1 MTRVT
6 LYARYSSDNQRD
18 ASIEDQLRQCRERA
32 AREGWTVVDTY
43 SDRAI
48 SGASL
53 IRSGIQSLL
62 ADAQAGRFD
71 MVLSEAL
78 DRISRDQEDVAG
90 VFKRLRFAGVT
101 IFTLSEG
108 EINELHVG
116 LKGTMNALFL
126 KDLAIKTH
134 RGIRGRVEAGKIGGG
149 NAYGYRVI
157 HQLDARGEPIRG
169 EREIIEEQAEVVRR
183 IFREYVAG
191 KGPQRIAA
199 DLNRD
204 GIPSPTGKRW
214 NDTTIRGNRII
225 SSGILNCELYIGV
238 IRWNRQKKLKNPD
251 TGHFAYRLNPE
262 SEWIRAEAP
271 ELRIVPQELW
281 DAAKVRQDEL
291 TALYRKQIEASREGM
306 KRSLARNGGLNATHR
321 PRTLLSGLLFCG
333 CCEGSYARRGQDRY
347 ACTNHVL
354 GNGCDNAR
362 TVGRKA
368 LETRVLAGLRERMMT
383 PEMAAEAMRAY
394 AEETNRLNRER
405 RNTADATR
413 RELSETA
420 KAIAEIVRVIEQ
432 GGWHRALSDRLTE
445 LEAKQDSLSARLS
458 DAPQDVPDIHPGIA
472 ETFRRRIDRLTAALD
487 HPDDAAEAAEAIR
500 EIIDRIVITPGR
512 TRRDFS
518 VTLQGELGTILD
530 WIDRTGKLG
539 YKPAIDTR
547 SSQLSVSVKTRA
559 CPGDL
564 SLPAGR
570 IGEVPRMSASRPP
583 WDDGG
588 GGWLVQRRGD
598 AWPPIRSCRADNA
611 VRLPVKRSKRD
622 RRAQHQRIHDGKDLQ
637 PCPSRGLDL
646 RSLGNVRRLPA
657 EGRPERAAFLD
668 RDPATQCHRASAYR
682 PRAERYAAGRAGA
695 LQADAGLF
703 GAVAA
708 GDRPCGHCHA
718 DGGRAPAGGRG

>member
-1 MTRVT
+1 MTRVA

-32 AREGWTVVDTY
+32 AREGWTIVDSY
-43 SDRAI
+43 SDRAV

-90 VFKRLRFAGVT
+90 AFKRLRFAGVT

-149 NAYGYRVI
+149 NAYGYRVVKT
-157 HQLDARGEPIRG
+157 LDARGEPIRG
-169 EREIIEEQAEVVRR
+169 EREIIEEQAETVRR

-191 KGPQRIAA
+191 KGPQKIAA

-204 GIPSPTGKRW
+204 GIAGPTGKRW
-214 NDTTIRGNRII
+214 NDSTIRGNRTV
-225 SSGILNCELYIGV
+225 SSGILNCELYIGI

-251 TGHFAYRLNPE
+251 TGHFTYRVNPE

-281 DAAKVRQDEL
+281 DAAKARQDEL
-291 TALYRKQIEASREGM
+291 TALYMKQTEASREGT

-333 CCEGSYARRGQDRY
+333 CCGGSYARRGQDRY
-347 ACTNHVL
+347 ACINHVL

-362 TVGRKA
+362 TIAREA
-368 LETRVLAGLRERMMT
+368 LEARVLTGLRERMMT
-383 PEMAAEAMRAY
+383 PEMAAEAMRSY
-394 AEETNRLNRER
+394 AREANRLNRER
-405 RNTADATR
+405 RNTAEASR
-413 RELSETA
+413 GELVETA

-445 LEAKQDSLSARLS
+445 LEAKQDELTARLS
-458 DAPQDVPDIHPGIA
+458 EVPQDVPDIHPGIA
-472 ETFRRRIDRLTAALD
+472 ETFRRRIERLTDALA
-487 HPDDAAEAAEAIR
+487 HPDDAAEAAQAIR
-500 EIIDRIVITPGR
+500 EIIDRIVITPGES
-512 TRRDFS
+512 RRDLS

-530 WIDRTGKLG
+530 WIDRTGKPG
-539 YKPAIDTR
+539 YKPAPDTASTR
-547 SSQLSVSVKTRA
+547 LSVSVKARA
-559 CPGDL
+559 RPDHPRL
-564 SLPAGR
+564 VIPA
-570 IGEVPRMSASRPP
+570 A
-583 WDDGG
+583 
-588 GGWLVQRRGD
+588 
-598 AWPPIRSCRADNA
+598 
-611 VRLPVKRSKRD
+611 
-622 RRAQHQRIHDGKDLQ
+622 
-637 PCPSRGLDL
+637 
-646 RSLGNVRRLPA
+646 
-657 EGRPERAAFLD
+657 
-668 RDPATQCHRASAYR
+668 
-682 PRAERYAAGRAGA
+682 
-695 LQADAGLF
+695 
-703 GAVAA
+703 
-708 GDRPCGHCHA
+708 
-718 DGGRAPAGGRG
+718 

>member
-1 MTRVT
+1 MTRVA

-32 AREGWTVVDTY
+32 VREGWTIVGTY

-78 DRISRDQEDVAG
+78 DRVSRDQEDIAG
-90 VFKRLRFAGVT
+90 IFKRLRFASIS

-149 NAYGYRVI
+149 NAYGYRVV

-169 EREIIEEQAEVVRR
+169 ERAIFEEQAEIVRR

-191 KGPQRIAA
+191 KGPRRIAA
-199 DLNRD
+199 DLNRE
-204 GIPSPTGKRW
+204 GILSPTGKRW
-214 NDTTIRGNRII
+214 SDTTIRGNRAI

-238 IRWNRQKKLKNPD
+238 IRWNRQRKLKNPD
-251 TGHFAYRLNPE
+251 TGRSAYRLNKE
-262 SEWIRAEAP
+262 SEWIRSEAP

-291 TALYRKQIEASREGM
+291 TALYKKQIDGSRAAVGLM
-306 KRSLARNGGLNATHR
+306 KAKNGGLNATHR

-333 CCEGSYARRGQDRY
+333 CCGGSYARRGQDRY

-362 TVGRKA
+362 TVDRKA
-368 LETRVLAGLRERMMT
+368 LESRVLIGLRERMMT
-383 PEMAAEAMRAY
+383 PEIAAEAMRAY
-394 AEETNRLNRER
+394 TQETNRLNRQR
-405 RNTADATR
+405 RSSAESVR
-413 RELSETA
+413 QELAETN

-445 LEAKQDSLSARLS
+445 LEAKQDSFTARLS
-458 DAPQDVPDIHPGIA
+458 NGPQDVPDIHPNISEA
-472 ETFRRRIDRLTAALD
+472 YRRRIERLTEALS
-487 HPDDAAEAAEAIR
+487 HPDDALEAADAIR
-500 EIIDRIVITPGR
+500 EVIDRIVITPGQQR
-512 TRRDFS
+512 GENH
-518 VTLQGELGTILD
+518 VTLEGDLATILE
-530 WIDRTGKLG
+530 WIERTGKPC
-539 YKPAIDTR
+539 YKPATDIA
-547 SSQLSVSVKTRA
+547 SSRLSVSVKTRA
-559 CPGDL
+559 CPGH
-564 SLPAGR
+564 
-570 IGEVPRMSASRPP
+570 PR
-583 WDDGG
+583 
-588 GGWLVQRRGD
+588 
-598 AWPPIRSCRADNA
+598 
-611 VRLPVKRSKRD
+611 
-622 RRAQHQRIHDGKDLQ
+622 
-637 PCPSRGLDL
+637 
-646 RSLGNVRRLPA
+646 
-657 EGRPERAAFLD
+657 F
-668 RDPATQCHRASAYR
+668 
-682 PRAERYAAGRAGA
+682 
-695 LQADAGLF
+695 
-703 GAVAA
+703 
-708 GDRPCGHCHA
+708 
-718 DGGRAPAGGRG
+718 GRGKKCRDKPGRDGEGYSPAVPCAIIRRSRA

>member
-1 MTRVT
+1 MTAARSAPRVA

-32 AREGWTVVDTY
+32 AREGWTIVESY

-62 ADAQAGRFD
+62 ADAQTGRFD

-149 NAYGYRVI
+149 NAYGYR
-157 HQLDARGEPIRG
+157 
-169 EREIIEEQAEVVRR
+169 VVRR

-306 KRSLARNGGLNATHR
+306 KRSLAKNGALNATHR

-333 CCEGSYARRGQDRY
+333 CCGGSYARRGQDRY
-347 ACTNHVL
+347 PCTNHVL

-362 TVGRKA
+362 TIAREV
-368 LETRVLAGLRERMMT
+368 LEARVLSGLRERMMT
-383 PEMAAEAMRAY
+383 PDMAAEVIRAY
-394 AEETNRLNRER
+394 AQETNRLNRER
-405 RNTADATR
+405 RQAEDATR
-413 RELSETA
+413 RDLAETI
-420 KAIAEIVRVIEQ
+420 KAIAEIVRAIEQ

-445 LEAKQDSLSARLS
+445 LETKQDNLTARLS
-458 DAPQDVPDIHPGIA
+458 EAPQSVPDIHPGIA
-472 ETFRRRIDRLTAALD
+472 ETYQRRIERLTAALD
-487 HPDDAAEAAEAIR
+487 HPDDAAEAAETIR
-500 EIIDRIVITPGR
+500 EIIDRIVLAPGP

-530 WIDRTGKLG
+530 WIKRTGKPDYRPNPDAG
-539 YKPAIDTR
+539 STR
-547 SSQLSVSVKTRA
+547 LSVSVKARA
-559 CPGDL
+559 
-564 SLPAGR
+564 
-570 IGEVPRMSASRPP
+570 
-583 WDDGG
+583 
-588 GGWLVQRRGD
+588 
-598 AWPPIRSCRADNA
+598 
-611 VRLPVKRSKRD
+611 
-622 RRAQHQRIHDGKDLQ
+622 
-637 PCPSRGLDL
+637 
-646 RSLGNVRRLPA
+646 
-657 EGRPERAAFLD
+657 
-668 RDPATQCHRASAYR
+668 
-682 PRAERYAAGRAGA
+682 
-695 LQADAGLF
+695 
-703 GAVAA
+703 
-708 GDRPCGHCHA
+708 
-718 DGGRAPAGGRG
+718 

>member
-1 MTRVT
+1 MIVPSPRVA

-32 AREGWTVVDTY
+32 VREGWTIVETY

-78 DRISRDQEDVAG
+78 DRVSRDQEDIAG
-90 VFKRLRFAGVT
+90 IFKRLRFASIS

-149 NAYGYRVI
+149 NANGYRVV

-169 EREIIEEQAEVVRR
+169 ERAIFEEQAEIVRR

-191 KGPQRIAA
+191 KGPRRIAA

-204 GIPSPTGKRW
+204 GIASPTGKRW
-214 NDTTIRGNRII
+214 SDTTIRGNRTI

-238 IRWNRQKKLKNPD
+238 IRWNRQRKLKNPD
-251 TGHFAYRLNPE
+251 TGRSAYRLNKE
-262 SEWIRAEAP
+262 SEWIRSEAP

-291 TALYRKQIEASREGM
+291 TALYKKQIDGSRSAVGLM
-306 KRSLARNGGLNATHR
+306 KAKNGGLNATHR

-333 CCEGSYARRGQDRY
+333 CCGGSYARRGQDRY

-362 TVGRKA
+362 TVDRKA
-368 LETRVLAGLRERMMT
+368 LESRVLTGLRERMMT
-383 PEMAAEAMRAY
+383 PEIAAEAMRAY
-394 AEETNRLNRER
+394 TQETNRLNRQR
-405 RNTADATR
+405 RSSVESIR
-413 RELSETA
+413 RELAETN

-445 LEAKQDSLSARLS
+445 LEAQQDSLTARLS
-458 DAPQDVPDIHPGIA
+458 NGLQDVSDIHPNISEA
-472 ETFRRRIDRLTAALD
+472 YRRRIERLTEALS
-487 HPDDAAEAAEAIR
+487 HPDDALEAADAIR
-500 EIIDRIVITPGR
+500 EVIDRIVITPGQQR
-512 TRRDFS
+512 GENH
-518 VTLQGELGTILD
+518 VTLQGDLATILE
-530 WIDRTGKLG
+530 WIERTGKPC
-539 YKPAIDTR
+539 YKPATDIA
-547 SSQLSVSVKTRA
+547 SSRLSVLVKTRA
-559 CPGDL
+559 CPGHPRL
-564 SLPAGR
+564 SCLA
-570 IGEVPRMSASRPP
+570 
-583 WDDGG
+583 
-588 GGWLVQRRGD
+588 
-598 AWPPIRSCRADNA
+598 C
-611 VRLPVKRSKRD
+611 
-622 RRAQHQRIHDGKDLQ
+622 
-637 PCPSRGLDL
+637 
-646 RSLGNVRRLPA
+646 
-657 EGRPERAAFLD
+657 
-668 RDPATQCHRASAYR
+668 Y
-682 PRAERYAAGRAGA
+682 
-695 LQADAGLF
+695 
-703 GAVAA
+703 
-708 GDRPCGHCHA
+708 
-718 DGGRAPAGGRG
+718 

>member
-1 MTRVT
+1 MTAARSVPRVA

-32 AREGWTVVDTY
+32 AREGWTIVESY

-149 NAYGYRVI
+149 NAYGYRVV

-169 EREIIEEQAEVVRR
+169 EREIIEEQAEIVRR

-204 GIPSPTGKRW
+204 GIPGPTGKRW
-214 NDTTIRGNRII
+214 TDTTIRGNRII
-225 SSGILNCELYIGV
+225 GSGILNCQTYIGKL
-238 IRWNRQKKLKNPD
+238 IWNRQKKLKNPD
-251 TGHFAYRLNPE
+251 TGRYAYRLNPQ
-262 SEWIRAEAP
+262 SEWVHGDAP
-271 ELRIVPQELW
+271 ELRILPQELW

-291 TALYRKQIEASREGM
+291 TALYKNQIDTSRAATRAM
-306 KRSLARNGGLNATHR
+306 MAKNGGLNATHR
-321 PRTLLSGLLFCG
+321 PRTLLSGLVICG
-333 CCEGSYARRGQDRY
+333 CCGGTYRRRGHDRY
-347 ACTNHVL
+347 VCTNHAL
-354 GNGCDNAR
+354 ANGCDNGR
-362 TVGRKA
+362 TVPREA
-368 LETRVLAGLRERMMT
+368 LEARVLAGLRDQMMT

-405 RNTADATR
+405 RATAETTR
-413 RELSETA
+413 RELADTT

-445 LEAKQDSLSARLS
+445 LEAKQDALTARLS
-458 DAPQDVPDIHPGIA
+458 DAPQDVPDMHPGIA
-472 ETFRRRIDRLTAALD
+472 ETYRRRIERLTAALD
-487 HPDDAAEAAEAIR
+487 NPDDALEAADAIR
-500 EIIDRIVITPGR
+500 EVIDRVVITPGR
-512 TRRDFS
+512 RRGS
-518 VTLQGELGTILD
+518 YSITLQGELGTILD
-530 WIDRTGKLG
+530 WIERTGKPG
-539 YKPAIDTR
+539 YKPIPDTA
-547 SSQLSVSVKTRA
+547 SSRLSIPVKT
-559 CPGDL
+559 
-564 SLPAGR
+564 
-570 IGEVPRMSASRPP
+570 
-583 WDDGG
+583 
-588 GGWLVQRRGD
+588 
-598 AWPPIRSCRADNA
+598 
-611 VRLPVKRSKRD
+611 
-622 RRAQHQRIHDGKDLQ
+622 
-637 PCPSRGLDL
+637 
-646 RSLGNVRRLPA
+646 
-657 EGRPERAAFLD
+657 
-668 RDPATQCHRASAYR
+668 
-682 PRAERYAAGRAGA
+682 GA
-695 LQADAGLF
+695 
-703 GAVAA
+703 
-708 GDRPCGHCHA
+708 
-718 DGGRAPAGGRG
+718 

>member
-1 MTRVT
+1 MTAAHPTPRVA

-32 AREGWTVVDTY
+32 AREGWTVVETY

-62 ADAQAGRFD
+62 ADAQAGHFD
-71 MVLSEAL
+71 IVLSEAL

-134 RGIRGRVEAGKIGGG
+134 RGIRGRIEAGKIGGG
-149 NAYGYRVI
+149 NAYGYRVVKT
-157 HQLDARGEPIRG
+157 LDARGEPIRG
-169 EREIIEEQAEVVRR
+169 ERAIIEEQAEIVRR

-225 SSGILNCELYIGV
+225 SSGILNCELYVGV
-238 IRWNRQKKLKNPD
+238 IRWNRQRKLKNPD

-262 SEWIRAEAP
+262 SEWIRSEAP

-281 DAAKVRQDEL
+281 DAAKVQQDEL
-291 TALYRKQIEASREGM
+291 TARYKNRIEASREGT
-306 KRSLARNGGLNATHR
+306 KRSVARNGALNATHR

-333 CCEGSYARRGQDRY
+333 CCGGSYARRGQDRY
-347 ACTNHVL
+347 ACINHVL

-362 TVGRKA
+362 TIARGA
-368 LETRVLAGLRERMMT
+368 LEARVLTGLRERMMT

-394 AEETNRLNRER
+394 TQETNRLNRER

-413 RELSETA
+413 REFAETA

-432 GGWHRALSDRLTE
+432 GGWHRALSERLTE
-445 LEAKQDSLSARLS
+445 LEARQDGLTARM
-458 DAPQDVPDIHPGIA
+458 ANVRQDVPDMHPGIA
-472 ETFRRRIDRLTAALD
+472 EAYRRRMERLTAALN

-500 EIIDRIVITPGR
+500 EIIDRIVITPGP
-512 TRRDFS
+512 TRRDLS

-530 WIDRTGKLG
+530 WIDRTGKPG
-539 YKPAIDTR
+539 YKPAPDTA
-547 SSQLSVSVKTRA
+547 SSRLSASVK
-559 CPGDL
+559 
-564 SLPAGR
+564 
-570 IGEVPRMSASRPP
+570 
-583 WDDGG
+583 
-588 GGWLVQRRGD
+588 
-598 AWPPIRSCRADNA
+598 
-611 VRLPVKRSKRD
+611 
-622 RRAQHQRIHDGKDLQ
+622 
-637 PCPSRGLDL
+637 
-646 RSLGNVRRLPA
+646 
-657 EGRPERAAFLD
+657 
-668 RDPATQCHRASAYR
+668 
-682 PRAERYAAGRAGA
+682 AGA
-695 LQADAGLF
+695 
-703 GAVAA
+703 
-708 GDRPCGHCHA
+708 
-718 DGGRAPAGGRG
+718 

>member
-1 MTRVT
+1 MSVARSAPRVA

-32 AREGWTVVDTY
+32 AREGWTIADSY
-43 SDRAI
+43 YDRAI

-126 KDLAIKTH
+126 KDLALKTH

-149 NAYGYRVI
+149 NAYGYRVV

-169 EREIIEEQAEVVRR
+169 EREIIEEQAEIVRR

-204 GIPSPTGKRW
+204 GIASPTGKRW
-214 NDTTIRGNRII
+214 NDTTIRGNRIV
-225 SSGILNCELYIGV
+225 SSGILNCELYNGV

-251 TGHFAYRLNPE
+251 TGRFAYRLNPE

-281 DAAKVRQDEL
+281 DAAKARQDVL
-291 TALYRKQIEASREGM
+291 TALYQKQIETSRAAIKANM
-306 KRSLARNGGLNATHR
+306 VRNGGLNATHR
-321 PRTLLSGLLFCG
+321 PRTLLSGLVFCG
-333 CCEGSYARRGQDRY
+333 CCNGSYARRGQDRF

-362 TVGRKA
+362 TIAREA
-368 LETRVLAGLRERMMT
+368 LETRVLNGLRDRMMT
-383 PEMAAEAMRAY
+383 PEAAAEAIRAY
-394 AEETNRLNRER
+394 ALETNHLNRER
-405 RNTADATR
+405 RSSAEASR
-413 RELSETA
+413 RELAETA

-432 GGWHRALSDRLTE
+432 GGWHRSLSDRLTE
-445 LEAKQDSLSARLS
+445 LEKTQDGLTARLT
-458 DAPQDVPDIHPGIA
+458 DVPQDVPDIHPGIA
-472 ETFRRRIDRLTAALD
+472 ETYRRRIERLTEALS
-487 HPDDAAEAAEAIR
+487 HPDDALEAADAIR
-500 EIIDRIVITPGR
+500 EVIDRIVVTPSEQRGSY
-512 TRRDFS
+512 TI
-518 VTLQGELGTILD
+518 TLQGELGTILD
-530 WIDRTGKLG
+530 WIDRSGKPG
-539 YKPAIDTR
+539 YKPNSDLPTSR
-547 SSQLSVSVKTRA
+547 LSVSVKTRA
-559 CPGDL
+559 CPEHLQPLDL
-564 SLPAGR
+564 S
-570 IGEVPRMSASRPP
+570 
-583 WDDGG
+583 DDCRSSG
-588 GGWLVQRRGD
+588 QARG
-598 AWPPIRSCRADNA
+598 
-611 VRLPVKRSKRD
+611 
-622 RRAQHQRIHDGKDLQ
+622 
-637 PCPSRGLDL
+637 
-646 RSLGNVRRLPA
+646 
-657 EGRPERAAFLD
+657 
-668 RDPATQCHRASAYR
+668 
-682 PRAERYAAGRAGA
+682 
-695 LQADAGLF
+695 
-703 GAVAA
+703 
-708 GDRPCGHCHA
+708 
-718 DGGRAPAGGRG
+718 

>member
-1 MTRVT
+1 MTATRPTPRVA

-32 AREGWTVVDTY
+32 TREGWTVVESY

-62 ADAQAGRFD
+62 ADAQSGRFD

-134 RGIRGRVEAGKIGGG
+134 RGIRGRIEAGKIGGG

-157 HQLDARGEPIRG
+157 RQLDARGEPIRG
-169 EREIIEEQAEVVRR
+169 EREIIEEQAEIVRR

-238 IRWNRQKKLKNPD
+238 IRWNRQRKLKNPD

-262 SEWIRAEAP
+262 SEWIRSEAP

-281 DAAKVRQDEL
+281 DAAKAQQDEL
-291 TALYRKQIEASREGM
+291 TVRYKNRVEAAREGT
-306 KRSLARNGGLNATHR
+306 KRSLARNGAMNATHR

-333 CCEGSYARRGQDRY
+333 CCGGSYARRGQDRY

-354 GNGCDNAR
+354 GNGCDNVRTIAR
-362 TVGRKA
+362 HA
-368 LETRVLAGLRERMMT
+368 LETRVLTGLRERMMT

-394 AEETNRLNRER
+394 TQETNRLNRER

-413 RELSETA
+413 RELTETA

-445 LEAKQDSLSARLS
+445 LEARQDSLTTRMS
-458 DAPQDVPDIHPGIA
+458 DAPQDAPDMHPGIA
-472 ETFRRRIDRLTAALD
+472 ETYRRRIERLTAALA
-487 HPDDAAEAAEAIR
+487 HPDDAAEAAEAVR
-500 EIIDRIVITPGR
+500 EIIDRIVITPGP
-512 TRRDFS
+512 TRRDLS
-518 VTLQGELGTILD
+518 VTLQGELGAILG
-530 WIDRTGKLG
+530 WIDRTGKPG
-539 YKPAIDTR
+539 YKPAPDTA
-547 SSQLSVSVKTRA
+547 SSRLSVSVKARA
-559 CPGDL
+559 
-564 SLPAGR
+564 
-570 IGEVPRMSASRPP
+570 
-583 WDDGG
+583 
-588 GGWLVQRRGD
+588 
-598 AWPPIRSCRADNA
+598 
-611 VRLPVKRSKRD
+611 
-622 RRAQHQRIHDGKDLQ
+622 
-637 PCPSRGLDL
+637 
-646 RSLGNVRRLPA
+646 
-657 EGRPERAAFLD
+657 
-668 RDPATQCHRASAYR
+668 
-682 PRAERYAAGRAGA
+682 
-695 LQADAGLF
+695 
-703 GAVAA
+703 
-708 GDRPCGHCHA
+708 
-718 DGGRAPAGGRG
+718 

>member
-1 MTRVT
+1 MTRVA

-32 AREGWTVVDTY
+32 VREGWTIVGTY

-78 DRISRDQEDVAG
+78 DRVSRDQEDIAG
-90 VFKRLRFAGVT
+90 IFKRLRFASIS

-149 NAYGYRVI
+149 NAYGYRVV

-169 EREIIEEQAEVVRR
+169 ERAIFEEQAEIVRR

-191 KGPQRIAA
+191 KGPRRIAA
-199 DLNRD
+199 DLNRE
-204 GIPSPTGKRW
+204 GILSPTGKRW
-214 NDTTIRGNRII
+214 SDTTIRGNRAI

-238 IRWNRQKKLKNPD
+238 IRWNRQRKLKNPD
-251 TGHFAYRLNPE
+251 TGRSAYRLNKE
-262 SEWIRAEAP
+262 SEWIRSEAP

-291 TALYRKQIEASREGM
+291 TALYKKQIDGSRAAVGLM
-306 KRSLARNGGLNATHR
+306 KAKNGGLNATHR

-333 CCEGSYARRGQDRY
+333 CCGGSYARRGQDRY

-362 TVGRKA
+362 TVDRKA
-368 LETRVLAGLRERMMT
+368 LESRVLIGLRERMMT
-383 PEMAAEAMRAY
+383 PEIAAEAMRAY
-394 AEETNRLNRER
+394 TQETNRLNRQR
-405 RNTADATR
+405 RSSAESVR
-413 RELSETA
+413 QELAETN

-445 LEAKQDSLSARLS
+445 LEAKQDSFTARLS
-458 DAPQDVPDIHPGIA
+458 NGPQDVPDIHPNISEA
-472 ETFRRRIDRLTAALD
+472 YRRRIERLTEALS
-487 HPDDAAEAAEAIR
+487 HPDDALEAADAIR
-500 EIIDRIVITPGR
+500 EVIDRIVITPGQQR
-512 TRRDFS
+512 GENH
-518 VTLQGELGTILD
+518 VTLEGDLATILE
-530 WIDRTGKLG
+530 WIERTGKPC
-539 YKPAIDTR
+539 YKPATDIA
-547 SSQLSVSVKTRA
+547 SSRLSVSVKTRA
-559 CPGDL
+559 CPGH
-564 SLPAGR
+564 
-570 IGEVPRMSASRPP
+570 PR
-583 WDDGG
+583 
-588 GGWLVQRRGD
+588 
-598 AWPPIRSCRADNA
+598 
-611 VRLPVKRSKRD
+611 
-622 RRAQHQRIHDGKDLQ
+622 
-637 PCPSRGLDL
+637 
-646 RSLGNVRRLPA
+646 
-657 EGRPERAAFLD
+657 F
-668 RDPATQCHRASAYR
+668 
-682 PRAERYAAGRAGA
+682 
-695 LQADAGLF
+695 
-703 GAVAA
+703 
-708 GDRPCGHCHA
+708 
-718 DGGRAPAGGRG
+718 GRGKKCWDKPGRDGEGYSPAVPCAIIRRSRA